1 MELEQP
7 SVCLIITD
15 SMAKDNGKGKKS
27 KKSKK
32 CASSSGSR
40 RILWYAFGAGGLAAR
55 WIAAF
60 ALLAIAIKLY
70 PLKQEAKFFNAC
82 IEETRNSGM
91 SVSAAVRFC
100 NGGP

>member
-1 MELEQP
+1 
-7 SVCLIITD
+7 
-15 SMAKDNGKGKKS
+15 MAKDNGKGKKS
-27 KKSKK
+27 KKSNK
-32 CASSSGSR
+32 CANSSGSR

-60 ALLAIAIKLY
+60 ALLAIAIKLD

-91 SVSAAVRFC
+91 SVSGAVRFC
-100 NGGP
+100 NGGT